1 MQFRSYSDLARA
13 VSSNL
18 SRVPSDV
25 DLIVGIPR
33 SGLIPASVVSLGLNL
48 PMTDIEGLLAGRLAV
63 TRLTRRIG
71 CGALAV
77 RDCSHALVLDDSIY
91 TGSTLAVI
99 KERIRAAQLPLRVT
113 YAAVYATPESAAA
126 VDLFFEVCPRP
137 RVFEWHYLHHHVL
150 ATALIA
156 LDGVLGVDSQL
167 FNAASS
173 TERASYLAGLQP
185 RVRPTARILGFVTDC
200 VSAGQADL
208 QAWLQRHGITFQ
220 HLILRDRVPRRSSDS
235 LAHKARAYR
244 RETRATLFLDGS
256 SGDGQRIAS
265 RSGKPV
271 IDVRER
277 VLYEPHPLAWCNLK
291 KRGRRLWTRALAQL
305 AESNPAAAAGASA
318 RRPS

>member
-33 SGLIPASVVSLGLNL
+33 SGLIPASVISLGLNL
-48 PMTDIEGLLAGRLAV
+48 PMTDVEGLLAGRLAV

-71 CGALAV
+71 RGALAV

-113 YAAVYATPESAAA
+113 YAAVYATPESVGA
-126 VDLFFEVCPRP
+126 VDLHFEVCPRP
-137 RVFEWHYLHHHVL
+137 RVFEWNYLHHHVL
-150 ATALIA
+150 ATSLVD
-156 LDGVLGVDSQL
+156 LDGVLGIDSQL
-167 FNAASS
+167 FNAASPS
-173 TERASYLAGLQP
+173 ERATYLAGLQP
-185 RVRPTARILGFVTDC
+185 RVRPTARILGFITDC

-208 QAWLQRHGITFQ
+208 QAWLQHHGISFQ
-220 HLILRDRVPRRSSDS
+220 HLILRDRAPHRSSDPS
-235 LAHKARAYR
+235 HKARAYH

-277 VLYEPHPLAWCNLK
+277 RLYEPHPLAWCNLK
-291 KRGRRLWTRALAQL
+291 KRGRRLWTRALARL
-305 AESNPAAAAGASA
+305 SESNPPAAAGASA